1 MKLIN
6 SSDSSCYFHAQMAIN
21 LNATAIR
28 KQQLHFASSET

>member
-1 MKLIN
+1 MKLMN

-28 KQQLHFASSET
+28 KQQLH